1 MPRINLLPWRQQQRK
16 ERKAKFFV
24 ALGGAA
30 IAAAA
35 VAGTGYL
42 TFERMISRQEA
53 RNNVLRKEIVE
64 LDKQIEKINTLE
76 REKARFIARMEIIE
90 RLQRSRPEIVHL
102 FDELAKTVPDGAYLT
117 AVTQNDKR
125 LKIEGVAQSSTR
137 VSTFMRRID
146 ESAWLKNPELEV
158 IENKDKGPLGA
169 SFVLFAEQI
178 SLVKPDGEADA
189 ATSGNKADKSKDKK
203 AQNRRTA
210 QKGGDK

>member
-35 VAGTGYL
+35 VAGAGYL

-117 AVTQNDKR
+117 AVTQNEKR

-146 ESAWLKNPELEV
+146 ESSWLKNPELEV
-158 IENKDKGPLGA
+158 IESKDKGPLGA
-169 SFVLFAEQI
+169 SFVLFADQI
-178 SLVKPDGEADA
+178 SLVKPDEAESASADD
-189 ATSGNKADKSKDKK
+189 KADKSKDKK
-203 AQNRRTA
+203 ARNRRTA
-210 QKGGDK
+210 QTGGGK